1 MRRKS
6 RRKVRAAGL
15 SPLRRLTIGL
25 TVLVGVLSMLAI
37 VVMLNYLANRH
48 FVRIHVTD
56 DPRQQLSPMSR
67 QVLQGLTDEVQVI
80 VFFEPDPTGT
90 LYSAVR
96 ALLTEYDL
104 LSPQLKVEY
113 LDYRT
118 NPGRAAQLKDEF
130 NLPATGSTDLVI
142 FAGRGRHKIV
152 HEKELAD
159 YDLAGI
165 MEGQA
170 ARRSSF
176 NGEALFTSAILS
188 VSEASP
194 VRAYALTG
202 HGEHD
207 LESNDA
213 THGYLAFARL
223 LQEKN
228 IEVSSLNLSTNAI
241 PNDCELLI
249 VAGPRY
255 SIPPAELDQIRGY
268 LNDGGRAL
276 ILLINPVRPNVRKS
290 GLESVLYEWNLS
302 IGDDLVIDRAQSKT
316 AAAEVLLTSSFGN
329 HPIMRPLHQARLG
342 LVTPRSVRPRVQP
355 AGTDGIH
362 LAELMFAGNEALAYS
377 DTQGSIPAGDVNGPI
392 PLAVAVEKGTIAGVG
407 PDRAS
412 TRMVVVGESI
422 FLGNTLMNWE
432 ANRDFA
438 SLTVNWLVDRSHLLQ
453 LGPRPL
459 QEYRITLTQAQM
471 QMVNW
476 LLLAV
481 FPGSVMLLGV
491 LVWFRR
497 RN

>member
-1 MRRKS
+1 MRRKP
-6 RRKVRAAGL
+6 RRKNRAAGL

-37 VVMLNYLANRH
+37 VVMLNYLGNRH

-67 QVLQGLTDEVQVI
+67 QVLLGLTDEVQVI

-90 LYSAVR
+90 LYSAVK
-96 ALLTEYDL
+96 ALLTEYAL

-130 NLPATGSTDLVI
+130 NLPATGSDLII

-159 YDLAGI
+159 YDLGGI
-165 MEGQA
+165 LEGQA

-194 VRAYALTG
+194 VRAYALIG

-213 THGYLAFARL
+213 THGYSAFARL

-228 IEVSSLNLSTNAI
+228 IEVTSLNLSTRPI
-241 PNDCELLI
+241 PEDCELLI

-255 SIPPAELDQIRGY
+255 SIPKIELDQISGY
-268 LNDGGRAL
+268 LNAGGRAL

-290 GLESVLYEWNLS
+290 GLESVLYDWNLS
-302 IGDDLVIDRAQSKT
+302 VGDDLVIDRAQSKT

-342 LVTPRSVRPRVQP
+342 LVTPRSVRTRVD
-355 AGTDGIH
+355 ASGTDGIH
-362 LAELMFAGNEALAYS
+362 LAELIFAGKEGLAYT
-377 DTQGSIPAGDVNGPI
+377 DTMGGVAAGEVNGPI
-392 PLAVAVEKGTIAGVG
+392 PLAVAVEKGTIAGVS
-407 PDRAS
+407 PDRGS

-459 QEYRITLTQAQM
+459 QEYRISLTQAQM
-471 QMVNW
+471 QMANW